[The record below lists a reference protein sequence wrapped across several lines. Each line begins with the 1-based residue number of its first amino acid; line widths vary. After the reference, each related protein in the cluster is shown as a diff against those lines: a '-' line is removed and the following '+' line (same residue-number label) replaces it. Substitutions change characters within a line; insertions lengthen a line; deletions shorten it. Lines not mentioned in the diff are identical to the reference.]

1 MTNPELQGR
10 NGTARTTTARNGT
23 ARKSTAR
30 RQFAAAQP
38 RPSSR
43 YFELSPD
50 LACTS
55 SFDGYFR
62 DLTPAWERLLGWSD
76 TELRARPLLTFIHPD
91 DRERMQE
98 LRAALLGGDH
108 QSNVVCRLL
117 AKDGGWRWLEWN
129 SIAVAEEQLVYSSG
143 RDITERNQ
151 IDSELGEVVIRALD
165 ASRLK
170 SQFVANMS
178 HELRTP
184 LNCVLGASELLLDTE
199 LDAAQREYVDVLQV
213 SGDALIGLIE
223 DILDVSKIEAGTLEL
238 ESKPFEIRGL
248 VEDVCAMVAG
258 GLRPETVELMSW
270 IDPALPANVLGD
282 AKRVRQVLANLTNNA
297 VRSTAA
303 GEVVI
308 RVGGSTDRD
317 DVVHLRIEVVAS
329 GIGIAATASESIFE
343 SFASDDSPTA
353 GPHRGPDLGLA
364 IANELVGVMG
374 GEIGVD
380 STLGEGSTFW
390 FTLPTRCARPLKA
403 APERDELRGIHALV
417 VEDNAMNRAILEG
430 QIDGWGMTYQSAPDA
445 DAALALLRAPA
456 QHGRRYEVVLIDS
469 VMPGMSGAELVRAI
483 RADPALASLR
493 TVVMATARDRQA
505 LAVGGEVDAL
515 VSKPIRQSRLYEALA
530 SGVGARSATPQPG
543 APPATGAGEASNGA
557 SGHRVL
563 VVEDNPVNQLVA
575 LRLLQKRG
583 FAVDVA
589 ANGREA
595 LEMHARAPYAAIF
608 MDCQMPELDGY
619 DATREIRRREG
630 DRRHT
635 PIIALTANTLPQD
648 SERCLA
654 AGMDFYSG
662 KPVHPDGLD
671 YVIARALGADGADD
685 LPEPAHPPSPL
696 TGHASARAEAWPL
709 FDRSLLAEVCQG
721 DEGVRAG
728 LIATFL
734 EQSQADVA
742 ELAIAIAVGDTDT
755 VEHAAH
761 RLKGGAACVGALRLA
776 TISDEICRL
785 ARAGRLEK
793 IAGPQIEL
801 DQAFRLTQA
810 AMDLDHAAAEVR
822 EQPHGRHPS
831 AVLPS
836 A

>member
-1 MTNPELQGR
+1 MTNPELQRR
-10 NGTARTTTARNGT
+10 NGTTRTSSARNG
-23 ARKSTAR
+23 SAR
-30 RQFAAAQP
+30 RELVAAQA

-43 YFELSPD
+43 FFELSPD

-55 SFDGYFR
+55 SFDGCLR
-62 DLTPAWERLLGWSD
+62 DLNPAWERLLGWSD
-76 TELRARPLLTFIHPD
+76 AELRARPLLAFIHPD

-98 LRAALLGGDH
+98 LRAAMLGGDSE
-108 QSNVVCRLL
+108 SNVVCRVL
-117 AKDGGWRWLEWN
+117 AKGGGWRWFEWN
-129 SIAVAEEQLVYSSG
+129 SVAVAEEQLVYSSG
-143 RDITERNQ
+143 RDITERNET
-151 IDSELGEVVIRALD
+151 DSELGETVIRALE

-184 LNCVLGASELLLDTE
+184 LNCLLGASELLLDTE

-258 GLRPETVELMSW
+258 GLRPQTVELMSW
-270 IDPALPANVLGD
+270 IDPELPAEVLGD

-297 VRSTAA
+297 VRFIAA

-308 RVGGSTDRD
+308 RVSGSTDVD
-317 DVVHLRIEVVAS
+317 DVVHLRIEAVNT
-329 GIGIAATASESIFE
+329 GIAIEASASESIFE
-343 SFASDDSPTA
+343 SFAGGDGPTA
-353 GPHRGPDLGLA
+353 GQHRGPDLGLA
-364 IANELVGVMG
+364 IASELVGVMG

-380 STLGEGSTFW
+380 STPGEGGTVW
-390 FTLPTRCARPLKA
+390 FTLPTRRAHSLKA
-403 APERDELRGIHALV
+403 APERDALQGIHALV
-417 VEDNAMNRAILEG
+417 VDANAMSRAILEG
-430 QIDGWGMTYQSAPDA
+430 QLDGWGMTYQSAPDA
-445 DAALALLRAPA
+445 DVALAALRDA
-456 QHGRRYEVVLIDS
+456 QPDRCYEVALIDS
-469 VMPGMSGAELVRAI
+469 GMPGMSGAELVRAI
-483 RADPALASLR
+483 RADPALASVR
-493 TVVMATARDRQA
+493 TVVMATADGRQA
-505 LAVGGEVDAL
+505 AAAGGEVDAL
-515 VSKPIRQSRLYEALA
+515 VTKPIRQRRLYEALA
-530 SGVGARSATPQPG
+530 SVVGAGSATTRPG
-543 APPATGAGEASNGA
+543 APPAVGAGATSHGDSA
-557 SGHRVL
+557 HRVL

-619 DATREIRRREG
+619 EATREIRRREG
-630 DRRHT
+630 DHRHT
-635 PIIALTANTLPQD
+635 PIIAVTANTLPED
-648 SERCLA
+648 GARCLA

-662 KPVHPDGLD
+662 KPVYPDGLD

-685 LPEPAHPPSPL
+685 LPEPVHILSSLA
-696 TGHASARAEAWPL
+696 GQASTRAEAVPL
-709 FDRSLLAEVCQG
+709 FDRSLLAEVSQG

-761 RLKGGAACVGALRLA
+761 RLKGGASCVGALRLA
-776 TISDEICRL
+776 TLSDALCRL
-785 ARAGRLEK
+785 ARAGRLEETH
-793 IAGPQIEL
+793 GLQIDLE
-801 DQAFRLTQA
+801 QAFRLTQA
-810 AMDLDHAAAEVR
+810 AMALDHAAAEVR
-822 EQPHGRHPS
+822 EQPHSRRPS